1 MEGGQAAASGTSPWE
16 PANLLFLEA
25 CNSSLAP
32 CLRKD
37 RLQKAIALYH
47 QALRNAAG
55 KLRDVAIINK
65 NLGSAHWRSAEL
77 VQEDVTKVSAHAATI
92 AGFYNS

>member
-1 MEGGQAAASGTSPWE
+1 MEGGQAAASGTSHWE

-25 CNSSLAP
+25 CNLLLAP

-47 QALRNAAG
+47 QAMRNAAG
-55 KLRDVAIINK
+55 RVRDLAVINK
-65 NLGSAHWRSAEL
+65 NLGSAHWRSAQL
-77 VQEDVTKVSAHAATI
+77 VQEDVAKVSAH
-92 AGFYNS
+92 